1 MGFPYFISYIPT
13 LLLSVMYA
21 AMMWRVSSKSQTD
34 FGERLQFWILTV
46 AYVVVMKGSFLV
58 VYSTSPDEHQW
69 IFSARAFA
77 QDPLFWFK
85 EYFPFEVSRSWTVLP
100 LGILTSVIGEV
111 SFVHARILFMLFFF
125 ANIHLLHSILSE
137 RFDRIIVN
145 RALVFIVLLY
155 CMTTRVDYA
164 AYNSEMPALFFI
176 LLSIRFLLKS
186 IVDNNPSNAILLL
199 AFFSVFIPFTK
210 EQALYLAL
218 FLWACG
224 FWYLLRVRYRRK
236 LVLYV
241 AVSLI
246 TVLFLI
252 SPLLVF
258 DGLSDFINICLISL
272 QYQSNGF
279 GMVEKDIINQFFVLN
294 FLELVFLNAMWFFPF
309 LFLIYFLIS
318 SLFLRL
324 LKIQIIDFKSKQD
337 VIFAMLSMVVLITIY
352 LPRNGIRHYCIF
364 LIPVAVWA
372 IAYSLER
379 VAFKREWLT
388 MGMYLLPFTIG
399 IDPNFRKEIFP
410 VRGYIKAE
418 EIFAKD
424 AVLHGMEQ
432 HVPKGSKVMIWGW
445 ANHYYNMFDCLR
457 CSRFVYPQFA
467 FGFYTEKSFVDDC
480 YIEDLRV
487 LQPEYIVQAVG
498 DKCFYF
504 DDSVKFDM
512 INHHP
517 EMRLILEQSY
527 QKVFHKKG
535 IKIFKRR

>member
-1 MGFPYFISYIPT
+1 MGFPYFISFIPT

-21 AMMWRVSSKSQTD
+21 GMMWRVSSKSQAD
-34 FGERLQFWILTV
+34 VGERMQFWVLTV

-58 VYSTSPDEHQW
+58 EYSTSPDEHQW

-100 LGILTSVIGEV
+100 LGILTSIIGEV

-125 ANIHLLHSILSE
+125 ANLYLLHSILSE
-137 RFDRIIVN
+137 RFDRIIVK

-186 IVDNNPSNAILLL
+186 IDASNPSNAILLL

-218 FLWACG
+218 FLWVCG
-224 FWYLLRVRYRRK
+224 FWYLLRVRHGRM

-246 TVLFLI
+246 TALLLI

-258 DGLSDFINICLISL
+258 DSLSDFINICLISL

-279 GMVEKDIINQFFVLN
+279 GMVEKDIINQFFVFN

-309 LFLIYFLIS
+309 LFLMYFLVS
-318 SLFLRL
+318 TL
-324 LKIQIIDFKSKQD
+324 LAGRFKFNFSDLKSRQD
-337 VIFAMLSMVVLITIY
+337 VIFTMLSIVVLVTIY
-352 LPRNGIRHYCIF
+352 LPRNGIKHYCIF

-372 IAYSLER
+372 IAFVFDR
-379 VAFKREWLT
+379 WGGKKQWLAV
-388 MGMYLLPFTIG
+388 GMYLLPFTIG

-410 VRGYIKAE
+410 VRGYKRAE
-418 EIFAKD
+418 ETFAND
-424 AVLHGMEQ
+424 PVFQGMKQ

-445 ANHYYNMFDCLR
+445 ANHYYNMFDCQR
-457 CSRFVYPQFA
+457 CSHFLYPQFA
-467 FGFYTEKSFVDDC
+467 FGFYREKNFVDDC
-480 YIEDLRV
+480 YIEDLKF
-487 LQPEYIVQAVG
+487 LQPDYIVQAVG
-498 DKCFYF
+498 DNCFYF

-512 INHHP
+512 MNHHP
-517 EMRLILEQSY
+517 EIGAILKQSY
-527 QKVFHKKG
+527 QMVFHQKG
-535 IKIFKRR
+535 VKIYKHH